1 MESVIL
7 ALVLL
12 GAVIVWLRRR
22 RRPLRSRTSA
32 LVRRSPKSDTANGVP
47 SRLMNQLHRLTRDR
61 RVSERLI
68 ERIAFNNPGR
78 SRRWCVEKAIYD
90 IQRDRR
96 A

>member
-1 MESVIL
+1 MNVFIL

-12 GAVIVWLRRR
+12 GLLWWWF
-22 RRPLRSRTSA
+22 SRK
-32 LVRRSPKSDTANGVP
+32 RRSTNRLGNAYRGVQSANTISP
-47 SRLMNQLHRLTRDR
+47 RLMRKLDHLTRDR

-78 SRRWCVEKAIYD
+78 SKSWCAEKAIYD

-96 A
+96 S

>member
-1 MESVIL
+1 MNAFIL

-12 GAVIVWLRRR
+12 GILWWWFSRRR
-22 RRPLRSRTSA
+22 R
-32 LVRRSPKSDTANGVP
+32 LVGKFGTLNRGGHPTNAISP
-47 SRLMNQLHRLTRDR
+47 RLWRKLDRLTRDR

-78 SRRWCVEKAIYD
+78 SKSWCAEKAIYD

-96 A
+96 S